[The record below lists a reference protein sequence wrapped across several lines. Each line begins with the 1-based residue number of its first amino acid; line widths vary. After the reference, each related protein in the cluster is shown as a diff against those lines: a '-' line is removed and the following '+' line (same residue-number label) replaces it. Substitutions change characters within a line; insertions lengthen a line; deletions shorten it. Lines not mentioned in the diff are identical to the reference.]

1 MIIITDMSASPTRW
15 TKQLKAIVDIVY
27 GSEGPLTAD
36 EVYSMARKR
45 LPNISLGTVY
55 RNLNKLVGDGLL
67 SETKIGNVSAFIRH
81 PFTNATFECEKC
93 KKLFCVPYDIRNPE
107 LERAVGMRVN
117 RWSLR
122 ITGICKE
129 CEAKCT

>member
-1 MIIITDMSASPTRW
+1 MSAPTTRW
-15 TKQLKAIVDIVY
+15 TRQLKAVVDIVY
-27 GSEGPLTAD
+27 GSESPLTAD
-36 EVYSMARKR
+36 EIYTKARKR

-55 RNLNKLVGDGLL
+55 RNLNKLVGEGLL

-81 PFTNATFECEKC
+81 PFSNATFECERC
-93 KKLFCVPYDIRNPE
+93 KKLFCVPYDIRNPD
-107 LERAVGMRVN
+107 LERSVGMRVN

>member
-1 MIIITDMSASPTRW
+1 MSAPSTRW
-15 TKQLKAIVDIVY
+15 TRQLKTIVDIVY
-27 GSEGPLTAD
+27 GSESPLTAD
-36 EVYSMARKR
+36 QVYARARKR
-45 LPNISLGTVY
+45 MPNISLGTVY
-55 RNLNKLVGDGLL
+55 RNLNKLVGEGLL

-81 PFTNATFECEKC
+81 PFSNATFECERC
-93 KKLFCVPYDIRNPE
+93 KRLFCVPYEMRNPE

-122 ITGICKE
+122 IVGLCKE

>member
-1 MIIITDMSASPTRW
+1 MIIIIDMSAPPTRW
-15 TKQLKAIVDIVY
+15 TRQLKTIVDIVY
-27 GSEGPLTAD
+27 GSESPLTAD
-36 EVYSMARKR
+36 EVYTKARKR

-55 RNLNKLVGDGLL
+55 RNLNKLVGEGLL

-81 PFTNATFECEKC
+81 PFSNATFECEKC
-93 KKLFCVPYDIRNPE
+93 KRLFCVPYDIRNPD
-107 LERAVGMRVN
+107 LERAVGMMVN

>member
-1 MIIITDMSASPTRW
+1 MSATPTRW
-15 TKQLKAIVDIVY
+15 TRQLKAIVDIVY

-36 EVYSMARKR
+36 QVYAKARKR
-45 LPNISLGTVY
+45 MPNISLGTVY
-55 RNLNKLVGDGLL
+55 RNLNKLVGEGLL
-67 SETKIGNVSAFIRH
+67 SETKIGNVTAFIRH
-81 PFTNATFECEKC
+81 PFSNATFECERC

-107 LERAVGMRVN
+107 LERSVGMRVS